1 LRSLWRTFIRDEED
15 LRGLKNIIALV
26 VLPVGAGLMSA
37 IALAAPLPQDTG
49 KQGDAVSAKRDEET
63 TRVEDSK
70 ETHNAVAAEHEF
82 SATSRHSIPRL
93 ASDFLL
99 DQKEIWTSP
108 AKLRLSDTEWLVP
121 LSGITAGLFVTD
133 QDFSKHLSQN
143 PTTISHYKT
152 LSNAGVGALIGG
164 AGGMWLLGHAAHNE
178 HWSET
183 GFLAGEAAINSLVM
197 VEGMKY
203 SLRRERPYQG
213 DGSGSFFQSG
223 GTSFPSEHAAAA
235 WSVAS
240 VVAHEYPGPLTKFFA
255 YGLASLVD
263 ISRVK
268 AHQHFPSDV
277 LVGSMIGNLIAQ
289 NIYSRHHD
297 PELGG
302 EAWRSISQIFRSESH
317 SPANQGS
324 PYVPVDS
331 WIYPALD
338 RLAAMGL
345 IDSGF
350 AGMKPWTRN
359 ECVRLLNE
367 AGEHLGEGVGGTEAE
382 KLYRLL
388 EKEFRSEL
396 EGTGGERPRAQ
407 VESVYARVTNIS
419 GQPLT
424 DGNHFGQTITNDFGR
439 PYQEG
444 FNSVDGISAW
454 TTSGRWASYV
464 RAEYQHSP
472 PAPAEPLPVRQ
483 FIGSADNLAGVPPA
497 TPFAAVNQVRLLD
510 AYVGLTFD
518 SWQLSFGKQSLS
530 WSPMQSGPLMFS
542 ENAEP
547 INMFRI
553 SRISPFKLPWIF
565 GWLGPMRFEWFLGE
579 LTGHDFVFHNNTG
592 LVGQFGQPLD
602 RQPFLQGQKLA
613 FKPTSNFEFSV
624 SVTVVFA
631 GGPDPLTFHSFF
643 RSYSIG
649 QGSTNGVTGFFGS
662 EDPGDRRSGVDFTY
676 KLPKL
681 RNWVTFY
688 GDAFT
693 EDEFSPL
700 GYPRKSAFQGGLYIP
715 RIPGVSKLDLRLE
728 GGTTAP
734 VDFNGGCAGCF
745 YVNGRYPGGSYLN
758 GGNLIGSWLG
768 RGGQGESVWST
779 YWFSSRN
786 KIQFEYRH
794 QKVDGDYLPQ
804 GGTLNDGGV
813 NLQLQVSP
821 AVTLSGSVRYEKW
834 NYPLLAPEVKSNW
847 ASSVGFTFWPHLW
860 K

>member
-1 LRSLWRTFIRDEED
+1 M
-15 LRGLKNIIALV
+15 LKDTI
-26 VLPVGAGLMSA
+26 VLMAWLVGAWLMSTA
-37 IALAAPLPQDTG
+37 AFAAPCPQNSG
-49 KQGDAVSAKRDEET
+49 KQNETAPPKNNPQATEE
-63 TRVEDSK
+63 ESSK
-70 ETHNAVAAEHEF
+70 ETSNVVARTYEF
-82 SATSRHSIPRL
+82 TPTSNHRL
-93 ASDFLL
+93 SRLPSDFLR

-121 LSGITAGLFVTD
+121 LSGVTAGLFVTD
-133 QDFSKHLSQN
+133 SDFSKHLSQN

-164 AGGMWLLGHAAHNE
+164 AGGMWLLGHVAHND

-197 VEGMKY
+197 VEGFKY
-203 SLRRERPYQG
+203 SLQRQRPFQG
-213 DGSGSFFQSG
+213 DGSGSFFQG

-235 WSVAS
+235 WAVAG
-240 VVAHEYPGPLTKFFA
+240 VVAHEYPGPLTKILA
-255 YGLASLVD
+255 YGLASFVD
-263 ISRVK
+263 VSRIR
-268 AHQHFPSDV
+268 ARQHFPSDV
-277 LVGSMIGNLIAQ
+277 LVGSMIGNLVAQ

-302 EAWRSISQIFRSESH
+302 EAWRSISQIFRGDGTH

-324 PYVPVDS
+324 PYVPLDS

-350 AGMKPWTRN
+350 AGMRPWTRN
-359 ECVRLLNE
+359 ECARLLGE
-367 AGEHLGEGVGGTEAE
+367 AGEHIGEGVGGAEAE

-388 EKEFRSEL
+388 ETEFHSEL
-396 EGTGGERPRAQ
+396 EGTSGDHPRAQ
-407 VESVYARVTNIS
+407 VESVYVRFTNIS

-444 FNSVDGISAW
+444 FNSVDGISGW

-472 PAPAEPLPVRQ
+472 SAPAEPLAERQ
-483 FIGSADNLAGVPPA
+483 FISSVDNRPGIPPA
-497 TPFAAVNQVRLLD
+497 TAFHAVNQARLLD

-518 SWQLSFGKQSLS
+518 NWQVSFGKQSLW

-542 ENAEP
+542 DNAEP

-553 SRISPFKLPWIF
+553 SRVSPFKLPSIL
-565 GWLGPMRFEWFLGE
+565 GWLGPMRVEWFLGQ
-579 LTGHDFVFHNNTG
+579 LTGHEFVFQTDAG
-592 LVGQFGQPLD
+592 LVGQFDRSLG
-602 RQPFLQGQKLA
+602 RQPFLQGQKISLR
-613 FKPTSNFEFSV
+613 PTPNFEFSV
-624 SVTVVFA
+624 STTTVFA
-631 GGPDPLTFHSFF
+631 GGPGALNWHTFF

-649 QGSTNGVTGFFGS
+649 QGTNGIQGGS
-662 EDPGDRRSGVDFTY
+662 EDPGDRRSGVDFSY
-676 KLPKL
+676 KVPGL
-681 RNWVTFY
+681 RNWLTFY
-688 GDAFT
+688 GDAFD

-700 GYPRKSAFQGGLYIP
+700 GYPRKSAIEGGIYIP
-715 RIPGVSKLDLRLE
+715 RIPGIPKLDLRLE

-734 VDFNGGCAGCF
+734 VDFPTCVGCF
-745 YVNGRYPGGSYLN
+745 YVNNRYPDGSYLN
-758 GGNLIGSWLG
+758 HGSLLGSWLG
-768 RGGQGESVWST
+768 RGGQGERAWST
-779 YWFSSRN
+779 YWFSPRN
-786 KIQFEYRH
+786 KIQFQFRH

-813 NLQLQVSP
+813 NLEFQVRP
-821 AVTLSGSVRYEKW
+821 AVTLSGSVQYEKW
-834 NYPLLAPEVKSNW
+834 NYPLLAPEAKSNW
-847 ASSVGFTFWPHLW
+847 TTSVGFTFWPHLW

>member
-1 LRSLWRTFIRDEED
+1 MKGSKTI
-15 LRGLKNIIALV
+15 LV
-26 VLPVGAGLMSA
+26 LLGWLVGAWLTSTA
-37 IALAAPLPQDTG
+37 ALAASLPQDPGTQSDPTPATSTEKTEREG
-49 KQGDAVSAKRDEET
+49 A
-63 TRVEDSK
+63 SK
-70 ETHNAVAAEHEF
+70 ETSAETSKEPPSAVRESYEF
-82 SATSRHSIPRL
+82 SSTSRHGVHKL
-93 ASDFLL
+93 TSDFLF

-108 AKLRLSDTEWLVP
+108 AKLRLSDTEWLFP
-121 LSGITAGLFVTD
+121 LSGIAAGLFVTD
-133 QDFSKHLSQN
+133 RDFSKHLSQN
-143 PTTISHYKT
+143 PSTISHYKT

-164 AGGMWLLGHAAHNE
+164 AGGMWLLGHVSHNE

-183 GFLAGEAAINSLVM
+183 GFLAGEAALNSLVL

-203 SLRRERPYQG
+203 SLRRERPFQG
-213 DGSGSFFQSG
+213 DGSGAFFQSG

-240 VVAHEYPGPLTKFFA
+240 VVAHEYPGPLTKIFA

-263 ISRVK
+263 MSRVR

-277 LVGSMIGNLIAQ
+277 LVGSVLGNLIAQ

-302 EAWRSISQIFRSESH
+302 EAWQSISQVFRGDGTH

-324 PYVPVDS
+324 PYVPLDS

-345 IDSGF
+345 IKSGF
-350 AGMKPWTRN
+350 SGMRPWTRN
-359 ECVRLLNE
+359 ECARLLGE
-367 AGEHLGEGVGGTEAE
+367 AGDRLGEGNGESEAE

-388 EKEFRSEL
+388 ETEFRSEL
-396 EGTGGERPRAQ
+396 EGVGGERPRAQ
-407 VESVYARVTNIS
+407 VESIYARFTNIS
-419 GQPLT
+419 GQPLA

-439 PYQEG
+439 RYQEG

-472 PAPAEPLPVRQ
+472 SAPAEPLAARQ
-483 FIGSADNLAGVPPA
+483 FIGSVDFFNLAGVPPA
-497 TPFAAVNQVRLLD
+497 APFSAVNQARLLD

-518 SWQLSFGKQSLS
+518 NWQLSFGKQSLW

-542 ENAEP
+542 DNAEP

-553 SRISPFKLPWIF
+553 SRVSPFQLPSIL
-565 GWLGPMRFEWFLGE
+565 GWLGPIRMEWFLGQFR
-579 LTGHDFVFHNNTG
+579 GHDFVYQNNTG
-592 LVGQFGQPLD
+592 LVGGFGQALG
-602 RQPFLQGQKLA
+602 RQPFLQGQKFS

-624 SVTVVFA
+624 SLSVVFS
-631 GGPDPLTFHSFF
+631 GGPSPLNFHSFLK
-643 RSYSIG
+643 SYSIG
-649 QGSTNGVTGFFGS
+649 QGTTNGVIGGYGT
-662 EDPGDRRSGVDFTY
+662 EDPGDRRSGVDFSY
-676 KLPKL
+676 RVPGL
-681 RNWVTFY
+681 RNWLTFY

-700 GYPRKSAFQGGLYIP
+700 GYPRKSAIEGGIYFP
-715 RIPGVSKLDLRLE
+715 RIPGIPKLDLRLE

-734 VDFNGGCAGCF
+734 VDFPDCAGCF
-745 YVNGRYPGGSYLN
+745 YVNGRYPGGSYVN
-758 GGNLIGSWLG
+758 SGNLIGSWLG
-768 RGGQGESVWST
+768 RGGQGERVWST
-779 YWFSSRN
+779 YWLSSRN
-786 KIQFEYRH
+786 KIQLEYRH

-813 NLQLQVSP
+813 NLEFQVRS
-821 AVTLSGSVRYEKW
+821 AVTLSGSVQYEKW
-834 NYPLLAPEVKSNW
+834 NYPLLAPEPKSNW
-847 ASSVGFTFWPHLW
+847 ATSVAFTFWPHLW

>member
-1 LRSLWRTFIRDEED
+1 MK
-15 LRGLKNIIALV
+15 GLKNTVALLV
-26 VLPVGAGLMSA
+26 WLVGTWLTSA
-37 IALAAPLPQDTG
+37 ATLAAPCPQDSQKQDKLAAPKPGADTKEADTNEEG
-49 KQGDAVSAKRDEET
+49 K
-63 TRVEDSK
+63 SK
-70 ETHNAVAAEHEF
+70 ELPANLDLQDFT
-82 SATSRHSIPRL
+82 ATSRHGL
-93 ASDFLL
+93 TQLTSDFLH
-99 DQKEIWTSP
+99 DQKQIWTSP
-108 AKLRLSDTEWLVP
+108 AKLKISDTEWLFP

-213 DGSGSFFQSG
+213 DGSGAFFQG

-235 WSVAS
+235 WSVAG
-240 VVAHEYPGPLTKFFA
+240 VIAHEYPGPLTKIFA

-263 ISRVK
+263 VSRLR

-277 LVGSMIGNLIAQ
+277 LVGSMIGNLVAQ

-302 EAWRSISQIFRSESH
+302 EAWRSISQIFRDESH

-324 PYVPVDS
+324 PYVSLDS

-367 AGEHLGEGVGGTEAE
+367 AGEHLGEGTSGSEAE
-382 KLYRLL
+382 KLYHLL
-388 EKEFRSEL
+388 ETEFRSEL
-396 EGTGGERPRAQ
+396 EGANEGRPRAQ
-407 VESVYARVTNIS
+407 VESVYARVTSIS

-424 DGNHFGQTITNDFGR
+424 DGNYFGQTIANDFGR

-444 FNSVDGISAW
+444 FNSVDGISGW

-472 PAPAEPLPVRQ
+472 SAPTEPLSARQ
-483 FIGSADNLAGVPPA
+483 FIGSNGGIPGVPPA
-497 TPFAAVNQVRLLD
+497 TPFAAINQFRLLD
-510 AYVGLTFD
+510 AYAGLTFD
-518 SWQLSFGKQSLS
+518 NWQVSFGKQSLW

-542 ENAEP
+542 DNAEP

-553 SRISPFKLPWIF
+553 SRVSPFKLPSIL
-565 GWLGPMRFEWFLGE
+565 GWLGPIRMEWFLGQ
-579 LTGHDFVFHNNTG
+579 LTGHDFVLQNDTG
-592 LVGQFGQPLD
+592 LVGQFGQPLS
-602 RQPFLQGQKLA
+602 RQPFLQGEKFA

-624 SVTVVFA
+624 SLSVVFS
-631 GGPDPLTFHSFF
+631 GGPSPLTFHNLVK
-643 RSYSIG
+643 SYSIG
-649 QGSTNGVTGFFGS
+649 QGPPGTT
-662 EDPGDRRSGVDFTY
+662 DPGDRRSGVEFSY
-676 KLPKL
+676 RVPGL
-681 RNWVTFY
+681 RNWLTFY

-700 GYPRKSAFQGGLYIP
+700 GYPRKSAIEGGIYMPRVPGIP
-715 RIPGVSKLDLRLE
+715 KLDLRLE

-734 VDFNGGCAGCF
+734 VDFPECAGCF
-745 YVNGRYPGGSYLN
+745 YVNGRYPGGSYVN

-768 RGGQGESVWST
+768 RGGQGERAWST
-779 YWFSSRN
+779 YWVSPRN
-786 KIQFEYRH
+786 KIQFQYRH
-794 QKVDGDYLPQ
+794 QKVDGDYLPH

-813 NLQLQVSP
+813 NVEFQVRP
-821 AVTLSGSVRYEKW
+821 EVTLSGLVQYEKW
-834 NYPLLAPEVKSNW
+834 NYPILAPEPKSNW
-847 ASSVGFTFWPHLW
+847 ATSVGLTFWPHLW